1 MCYAR
6 LLSHVRLCATPWTV
20 AHQAPLSVGF
30 SGQEYWSGLPFP
42 SPILYIFFCN
52 ELFFGSHCKWY
63 LSILFQV
70 TLCSI
75 HSIVWL
81 HYNLIFSH
89 GNGYLGSCPCFCYH
103 KLCCNNHSSTVSRTQ
118 VQECSGTIPHGGKCR
133 LTGYEHFTITTFPQ
147 LSCQMWPPSA
157 SPTKCSH
164 SHCLR
169 SFCQAF

>member
-1 MCYAR
+1 MDCSPPSSSVRGILRAR
-6 LLSHVRLCATPWTV
+6 ILERVAISFSNTLYTLLQWA
-20 AHQAPLSVGF
+20 
-30 SGQEYWSGLPFP
+30 
-42 SPILYIFFCN
+42 
-52 ELFFGSHCKWY
+52 FFGPHCKWY

-89 GNGYLGSCPCFCYH
+89 GDGYLGSCPCFCYH
-103 KLCCNNHSSTVSRTQ
+103 KLCCNNHSSTVSQTQ